1 MKRIFI
7 GVALATSTWALQAQ
21 WSDFGN
27 TAVIPGT
34 NFLGSINNAR
44 LDVITNDIR
53 RFTLLPD
60 ATYTIGSFP
69 SQVRDGCLLL
79 SPDVDQFYFNGA
91 PGPFSLLHLAAAD
104 DNAQVTSFRD
114 WMNTGVTMT
123 GNADQ
128 NYMGQKATGFD
139 TTDMVIHW
147 SDNPGKA
154 LKDRMR
160 FLFTSG
166 YNAAATTGAG
176 RSCPTN
182 SGKQMNTN

>member
-1 MKRIFI
+1 M
-7 GVALATSTWALQAQ
+7 
-21 WSDFGN
+21 
-27 TAVIPGT
+27 
-34 NFLGSINNAR
+34 
-44 LDVITNDIR
+44 
-53 RFTLLPD
+53 
-60 ATYTIGSFP
+60 
-69 SQVRDGCLLL
+69 RDGSLLL

-147 SDNPGKA
+147 SDNPADAPWGT
-154 LKDRMR
+154 DRMR
-160 FLFTSG
+160 FMFT
-166 YNAAATTGAG
+166 NAYQVSSPKPYGAKSLEGMEAMRIYIPTDTTANVG
-176 RSCPTN
+176 RY
-182 SGKQMNTN
+182 